1 MLISPDIYFKN
12 SVSVAKSCITVCYT
26 YSLRMAIFLNT
37 DISQGSVATRLVCG
51 GVFVHNCY
59 KFPTESNSQRILKIG
74 QYLVK
79 LWARVRCLVFFDSRC
94 SAADITTP
102 LDASLLP
109 PLPWPFVTSDM
120 TRLGVGHAT
129 CVFLMCRQ
137 WADKPRFLKTVVTVM
152 LIRKAITKRFLRLT
166 FWLVVSLLILIWA
179 IRSTSLLLSSAS
191 SSLFC
196 YVRFI
201 LFSLLS
207 HQL

>member
-1 MLISPDIYFKN
+1 VYLYIIVTNFLLSLTVKEFWK
-12 SVSVAKSCITVCYT
+12 SV
-26 YSLRMAIFLNT
+26 NT
-37 DISQGSVATRLVCG
+37 WWSYGHEL
-51 GVFVHNCY
+51 GV
-59 KFPTESNSQRILKIG
+59 L
-74 QYLVK
+74 
-79 LWARVRCLVFFDSRC
+79 FFDSRC

-102 LDASLLP
+102 RDASLLP

-120 TRLGVGHAT
+120 TRLGVGQAT

-166 FWLVVSLLILIWA
+166 FWLVVCLLILIWA

-207 HQL
+207 QQL